1 MGTKKN
7 LSIAVVVVVILLI
20 AIGAFLY
27 FSGALIPGSMKS
39 GSFETYTV
47 DRGEVIST
55 TQATGVIES
64 ENEVILLSPAASIIK
79 SILKEPGNK
88 VQAGDIILQLQTEP
102 VLDEIERLKDQM
114 EVKRNNLEKNQL
126 NAQSTKLDLDYNEE
140 VKRLKVISLK
150 AQLSDQ
156 EQLLEVGGISPARV
170 EETKQEITLAEKD
183 LAMLISKN
191 SIRLKQLTA
200 EDRGLYLQIRMD
212 EKALEDKQLL
222 LSKMSVRAPS
232 AGIILNISGSVGEK
246 VSADKSLVTMSDLS
260 SFKLI
265 GSIDEKFAGQLKTG
279 SMVYVTVENERLEGQ
294 IGSITPM
301 VENNKVQF
309 NVHLTESSNPKLI
322 ANQNVQIQIFN
333 NTKENALRI
342 KKLPEFENGKT
353 HKVFVIEGN
362 KAVKKEI
369 LLGIIGDAYCEVLSG
384 LKQGDVI
391 ISEGTSSIRHLNEID
406 INK

>member
-7 LSIAVVVVVILLI
+7 LSLVLIVVISI
-20 AIGAFLY
+20 VTIGVLLY
-27 FSGALIPGSMKS
+27 FSGIINTNNLKS
-39 GSFETYTV
+39 GSAKTVKV

-55 TQATGVIES
+55 TKATGIIES

-79 SILKEPGNK
+79 SILIEPGSHVK
-88 VQAGDIILQLQTEP
+88 AGDIILQLQTET
-102 VLDEIERLKDQM
+102 VLDEIEKLKDQL

-183 LAMLISKN
+183 LAMLINKN
-191 SIRLKQLTA
+191 SIRLKQLSA
-200 EDRGLYLQIRMD
+200 EDKGLLLQIGMD
-212 EKALEDKQLL
+212 EELMQQKQEL
-222 LSKMSVRAPS
+222 LSRMTVRAPS
-232 AGIILNISGSVGEK
+232 SGIILNISGNVGEK
-246 VSADKSLVTMSDLS
+246 VPADKTLVRMSDLS

-265 GSIDEKFAGQLKTG
+265 GSVNEELASQIKTG
-279 SMVYVTVENERLEGQ
+279 SLVHVTIEDEQLEGQ
-294 IGSITPM
+294 VGNITPI

-309 NVHLTESSNPKLI
+309 NVHLAQSSHPKLI

-333 NTKENALRI
+333 NKKENALRI
-342 KKLPEFENGKT
+342 KKLPEFETGKKHRVT
-353 HKVFVIEGN
+353 VIEGDN
-362 KAVKKEI
+362 LVKKEVI
-369 LLGIIGDAYCEVLSG
+369 LGLIGDDYCEILSG
-384 LKQGDVI
+384 LNEGDEV
-391 ISEGTSSIRHLNEID
+391 ISE
-406 INK
+406 

>member
-1 MGTKKN
+1 MGTKRK
-7 LSIAVVVVVILLI
+7 LYIVLGVVISIITLGVVMFYAGI
-20 AIGAFLY
+20 FGPVSI
-27 FSGALIPGSMKS
+27 KS
-39 GSFETYTV
+39 GKFETVTV

-55 TQATGVIES
+55 TKATGIIES

-79 SILKEPGNK
+79 SILKEPGNR

-102 VLDEIERLKDQM
+102 VLDEIERLKDQL

-156 EQLLEVGGISPARV
+156 EKLLEVGGISPARV

-183 LAMLISKN
+183 LAMLIDKN
-191 SIRLKQLTA
+191 SIRLKQLRA
-200 EDRGLYLQIRMD
+200 EDRGLYLQISMD
-212 EKALEDKQLL
+212 EKALEEKQIL

-246 VSADKSLVTMSDLS
+246 VTADKTLVHLSDLS

-265 GSIDEKFAGQLKTG
+265 GSVDEQFAGQIKTG
-279 SMVYVTVENERLEGQ
+279 SLVYVTVENEKLKGLV
-294 IGSITPM
+294 GNITPM

-309 NVHLTESSNPKLI
+309 NVHLEESNHPNLI

-333 NTKENALRI
+333 NRKENALRI
-342 KKLPEFENGKT
+342 KTLPGFESGKT
-353 HKVFVIEGN
+353 QKVYVVEGD
-362 KAVKKEI
+362 KAVKKEVI
-369 LLGIIGDAYCEVLSG
+369 FGIIGDQYCEILSG
-384 LKQGDVI
+384 LKEGDVVVL
-391 ISEGTSSIRHLNEID
+391 EENGLTRRKNEID
-406 INK
+406 INN

>member
-1 MGTKKN
+1 MGTNKN
-7 LSIAVVVVVILLI
+7 LYIAVVVVILI
-20 AIGAFLY
+20 ITIGTVLY
-27 FSGALIPGSMKS
+27 FSGVLVPGAIKS
-39 GSFETYTV
+39 GNFETVTV
-47 DRGEVIST
+47 DRGDVIST
-55 TQATGVIES
+55 TQAAGIIES

-79 SILKEPGNK
+79 SILKEPGNH

-102 VLDEIERLKDQM
+102 VLDDIDRLKDQLEM
-114 EVKRNNLEKNQL
+114 KRNNLEKNQL

-170 EETKQEITLAEKD
+170 EETRQEITLAEKD
-183 LAMLISKN
+183 LAMLINKN
-191 SIRLKQLTA
+191 SIRLKQLNA

-246 VSADKSLVTMSDLS
+246 VPADKALITMSDLS

-265 GSIDEKFAGQLKTG
+265 GSINEQFARQLKTG
-279 SMVYVTVENERLEGQ
+279 SLVYVTIENERLEGL
-294 IGSITPM
+294 IGNITPV

-309 NVHLTESSNPKLI
+309 NVHLEESSHPKLI

-333 NTKENALRI
+333 NKKENTLRI
-342 KKLPEFENGKT
+342 KKLPEFESGKT
-353 HKVFVIEGN
+353 QKVFVVEGN

-369 LLGIIGDAYCEVLSG
+369 LFGIIGDEYCEILSG
-384 LKQGDVI
+384 LKQGDVVI
-391 ISEGTSSIRHLNEID
+391 ADVTSSIRHLNEID
-406 INK
+406 LK

>member
-1 MGTKKN
+1 MRTNKN
-7 LSIAVVVVVILLI
+7 LYIAVVVVILI
-20 AIGAFLY
+20 ITIGTVLY
-27 FSGALIPGSMKS
+27 FSGALVPGAIKS
-39 GSFETYTV
+39 GNFETVTV
-47 DRGEVIST
+47 DRGDVIST
-55 TQATGVIES
+55 TQATGIIES

-79 SILKEPGNK
+79 SILKEPGNQ

-102 VLDEIERLKDQM
+102 VLDDIEKLKDQL

-170 EETKQEITLAEKD
+170 QETKQEITLAEKD
-183 LAMLISKN
+183 LAMLINKN
-191 SIRLKQLTA
+191 SIRLKQLNA

-212 EKALEDKQLL
+212 EKLLEDKNLL

-232 AGIILNISGSVGEK
+232 AGIILNISGNVGEK
-246 VSADKSLVTMSDLS
+246 VPADKSLVTMSDLS

-265 GSIDEKFAGQLKTG
+265 GSIDEQYARQLKTG
-279 SMVYVTVENERLEGQ
+279 SMVYVTVENEKLEGL
-294 IGSITPM
+294 IGNITPI

-309 NVHLTESSNPKLI
+309 NVHLAESSHPKLI

-333 NTKENALRI
+333 NKKENTLRI
-342 KKLPEFENGKT
+342 KKFRELENGKT
-353 HKVFVIEGN
+353 QKVFVVEGN

-369 LLGIIGDAYCEVLSG
+369 LLGLMGDEYCEILSG
-384 LKQGDVI
+384 LKQGDVV
-391 ISEGTSSIRHLNEID
+391 ISEETNSIRHLNEID
-406 INK
+406 LK

>member
-1 MGTKKN
+1 MGTNKK
-7 LSIAVVVVVILLI
+7 LYIGLAVVISIIAFGVIL
-20 AIGAFLY
+20 FY
-27 FSGALIPGSMKS
+27 SGIFGRASIKS
-39 GSFETYTV
+39 GKFETVTV

-55 TQATGVIES
+55 TKATGIIES

-79 SILKEPGNK
+79 SILKEPGNR

-102 VLDEIERLKDQM
+102 VLDEIERLKDQL

-156 EQLLEVGGISPARV
+156 EKLLEVGGISPARV

-183 LAMLISKN
+183 LAMLIDKN
-191 SIRLKQLTA
+191 SIRLKQLRA
-200 EDRGLYLQIRMD
+200 EDRGLYLQISMD
-212 EKALEDKQLL
+212 EKALEEKQIL

-246 VSADKSLVTMSDLS
+246 VAADKTLVQMSDLS

-265 GSIDEKFAGQLKTG
+265 GSVDEQYAGQIKTG
-279 SMVYVTVENERLEGQ
+279 SLVYVTIENEKLKGL
-294 IGSITPM
+294 IGNITPM

-309 NVHLTESSNPKLI
+309 NVHLEESSHPNLI

-333 NTKENALRI
+333 NRKENALRI
-342 KKLPEFENGKT
+342 KTLPGFESGKT
-353 HKVFVIEGN
+353 QKIYVIEGD
-362 KAVKKEI
+362 KAVRKEVI
-369 LLGIIGDAYCEVLSG
+369 FGIIGDQYCEILSG
-384 LKQGDVI
+384 LKEGDVVV
-391 ISEGTSSIRHLNEID
+391 SEETGLTRRKNEID
-406 INK
+406 INN

>member
-1 MGTKKN
+1 MGTNKK
-7 LSIAVVVVVILLI
+7 LYIGLAVVISIIAFGVIL
-20 AIGAFLY
+20 FY
-27 FSGALIPGSMKS
+27 SGIFGRASIKS
-39 GSFETYTV
+39 GKFETVTV

-55 TQATGVIES
+55 TKATGIIES
-64 ENEVILLSPAASIIK
+64 ENEVILLSPAASIVK
-79 SILKEPGNK
+79 SILKEPGNR

-102 VLDEIERLKDQM
+102 VLDEIERLKDQL

-156 EQLLEVGGISPARV
+156 EKLLEVGGISPARV

-183 LAMLISKN
+183 LAMLIDKN
-191 SIRLKQLTA
+191 SIRLKQLRA
-200 EDRGLYLQIRMD
+200 EDRGLYLQISMD
-212 EKALEDKQLL
+212 EKALEEKQIL

-246 VSADKSLVTMSDLS
+246 VAADKTLVQMSDLS

-265 GSIDEKFAGQLKTG
+265 GSVDEQYAGQIKTG
-279 SMVYVTVENERLEGQ
+279 SLVYVTIENEKLKGL
-294 IGSITPM
+294 IGNITPM

-309 NVHLTESSNPKLI
+309 NVHLEESSHPNLI

-333 NTKENALRI
+333 NRKENALRI
-342 KKLPEFENGKT
+342 KTLPGFESGKT
-353 HKVFVIEGN
+353 QKIYVIEGD
-362 KAVKKEI
+362 KAVRKEVI
-369 LLGIIGDAYCEVLSG
+369 FGIIGDQYCEILSG
-384 LKQGDVI
+384 LKEGDVVV
-391 ISEGTSSIRHLNEID
+391 SEETGLTRRKNEID
-406 INK
+406 INN

>member
-1 MGTKKN
+1 MGSNKN
-7 LSIAVVVVVILLI
+7 LYITVVVVILI
-20 AIGAFLY
+20 ITIGALLY
-27 FSGALIPGSMKS
+27 FSGALIPGAIKS
-39 GSFETYTV
+39 GKFETVTV
-47 DRGEVIST
+47 DRGDVIST
-55 TQATGVIES
+55 TQATGIIES

-79 SILKEPGNK
+79 SILKEPGNH
-88 VQAGDIILQLQTEP
+88 VQTGDVILQLQTES
-102 VLDEIERLKDQM
+102 VLDDIDKLKDQL

-126 NAQSTKLDLDYNEE
+126 TAQSTKLDLDYNEE

-156 EQLLEVGGISPARV
+156 EQLLDVGGISPARV

-183 LAMLISKN
+183 LAMLINKN

-200 EDRGLYLQIRMD
+200 EDRGLLLQIRMD

-232 AGIILNISGSVGEK
+232 SGIILNISGSVGEK
-246 VSADKSLVTMSDLS
+246 VAADKSLVTMSDLS

-265 GSIDEKFAGQLKTG
+265 GSINEQFARQLKTG
-279 SMVYVTVENERLEGQ
+279 SLVYVTVENEKLEGL
-294 IGSITPM
+294 IGNITPI

-309 NVHLTESSNPKLI
+309 NVHLVESSHPKLI
-322 ANQNVQIQIFN
+322 ANQTVQIQIFN
-333 NTKENALRI
+333 NKKENTLRI

-353 HKVFVIEGN
+353 HKVFVVEGD

-369 LLGIIGDAYCEVLSG
+369 LLGIIGDEYCEILSG
-384 LKQGDVI
+384 LKQGDVV
-391 ISEGTSSIRHLNEID
+391 ISEDTNSIRHLNEID
-406 INK
+406 IK

>member
-7 LSIAVVVVVILLI
+7 LYIAVFVVISIITL
-20 AIGAFLY
+20 GAVLY
-27 FSGALIPGSMKS
+27 FSGALVPGTIKS
-39 GSFETYTV
+39 GNFETVTV
-47 DRGEVIST
+47 DSGNVIST

-88 VQAGDIILQLQTEP
+88 VQAGEIILQLQTEP
-102 VLDEIERLKDQM
+102 VLDDIERLKDQM

-140 VKRLKVISLK
+140 VKRLKVVSLK

-156 EQLLEVGGISPARV
+156 EKLLEVGGISPARI

-183 LAMLISKN
+183 LAMLIDKN
-191 SIRLKQLTA
+191 LIRLKQLTA

-212 EKALEDKQLL
+212 EKALEEKQIL

-246 VSADKSLVTMSDLS
+246 VSADQALVTMYDLS

-279 SMVYVTVENERLEGQ
+279 SMVSVTIENEKLEGL

-333 NTKENALRI
+333 NKKENAVRI

-353 HKVFVIEGN
+353 HKVFVIEGD

-369 LLGIIGDAYCEVLSG
+369 ILGIIGDDYCEILSG
-384 LKQGDVI
+384 LKQGDKV
-391 ISEGTSSIRHLNEID
+391 ISEETNSIRHLNEID

>member
-1 MGTKKN
+1 MGTNRN
-7 LSIAVVVVVILLI
+7 LYIAVVVVILII
-20 AIGAFLY
+20 AIGTVLF
-27 FSGALIPGSMKS
+27 FSGALVPGAIKS
-39 GSFETYTV
+39 GNFETITV
-47 DRGEVIST
+47 DRGDVIST
-55 TQATGVIES
+55 TKATGIIES

-79 SILKEPGNK
+79 SILKEPGNH

-102 VLDEIERLKDQM
+102 VLDDIDKLKDQL

-183 LAMLISKN
+183 LAMLIDKN
-191 SIRLKQLTA
+191 SIRLKQLNA
-200 EDRGLYLQIRMD
+200 EDRGLYMQIRMD
-212 EKALEDKQLL
+212 EKVLEDKQLL

-232 AGIILNISGSVGEK
+232 AGIILNISGNVGEK
-246 VSADKSLVTMSDLS
+246 VPADKSLVTMSDLS

-265 GSIDEKFAGQLKTG
+265 GSIDEQYARQLKTG
-279 SMVYVTVENERLEGQ
+279 SLVYVTIENEKLEGL
-294 IGSITPM
+294 IGNITPM

-309 NVHLTESSNPKLI
+309 NVHLAESSHPKLI

-333 NTKENALRI
+333 NKKENTLRI
-342 KKLPEFENGKT
+342 KKLPEFENGKS
-353 HKVFVIEGN
+353 HKVFVVEGS

-369 LLGIIGDAYCEVLSG
+369 LLGIIGDEFCEVLSG
-384 LKQGDVI
+384 LKQGDVV
-391 ISEGTSSIRHLNEID
+391 ISDDTNAIRHLNEID
-406 INK
+406 LK

>member
-1 MGTKKN
+1 MGTNRK
-7 LSIAVVVVVILLI
+7 LSIVLVVVIFVI
-20 AIGAFLY
+20 AIGVILFY
-27 FSGALIPGSMKS
+27 SEMFVPNSIKS
-39 GSFETYTV
+39 GKFETVTV

-55 TQATGVIES
+55 TQATGIIES

-88 VQAGDIILQLQTEP
+88 VHTGDVILQLQTQP
-102 VLDEIERLKDQM
+102 VLDEIENLKDQL

-156 EQLLEVGGISPARV
+156 EKLLEVGGISPARV

-191 SIRLKQLTA
+191 LIRLKQLNA

-212 EKALEDKQLL
+212 EKALEEKNVL

-246 VSADKSLVTMSDLS
+246 VAADKSLVTMSDLS
-260 SFKLI
+260 TFKLQ
-265 GSIDEKFAGQLKTG
+265 GSINEQFARQLKTG
-279 SMVYVTVENERLEGQ
+279 SLVYVTIENEKLEGL
-294 IGSITPM
+294 IGSITPI

-309 NVHLTESSNPKLI
+309 NVHLAESSHPKLI
-322 ANQNVQIQIFN
+322 ANQNVEVQIFN
-333 NTKENALRI
+333 NKKENALRI
-342 KKLPEFENGKT
+342 KTLPEFDTGK
-353 HKVFVIEGN
+353 KQNVFVVEGN
-362 KAVKKEI
+362 KAIKKEI
-369 LLGIIGDAYCEVLSG
+369 LLGIIGDDYCEILSG
-384 LKQGDVI
+384 LKEGDVV
-391 ISEGTSSIRHLNEID
+391 ISAETSSIRHKNEID

>member
-1 MGTKKN
+1 MRTNKN
-7 LSIAVVVVVILLI
+7 LYIAVVVVILI
-20 AIGAFLY
+20 ITIGTVLY
-27 FSGALIPGSMKS
+27 FSGALVPGAIKS
-39 GSFETYTV
+39 GNFETVTV
-47 DRGEVIST
+47 DRGDVIST
-55 TQATGVIES
+55 TQATGIIES

-79 SILKEPGNK
+79 SILREPGNQ
-88 VQAGDIILQLQTEP
+88 VQAGDIILQLQAEP
-102 VLDEIERLKDQM
+102 VLDDIEKLKDQL

-170 EETKQEITLAEKD
+170 QETKQEITLAEKD
-183 LAMLISKN
+183 LAMLINKN
-191 SIRLKQLTA
+191 SIRLKQLNA

-212 EKALEDKQLL
+212 EKLLEDKNLL

-232 AGIILNISGSVGEK
+232 AGIILNISGNVGEK
-246 VSADKSLVTMSDLS
+246 VPADKSLVTMSDLS

-265 GSIDEKFAGQLKTG
+265 GSIDEQYARQLKTG
-279 SMVYVTVENERLEGQ
+279 SMVYVTVENEKLEGL
-294 IGSITPM
+294 IGNITPI

-309 NVHLTESSNPKLI
+309 NVHLAESSHPKLI

-333 NTKENALRI
+333 NKKENTLRI
-342 KKLPEFENGKT
+342 KKFRELENGKT
-353 HKVFVIEGN
+353 QKVFVVEGN

-369 LLGIIGDAYCEVLSG
+369 LLGLMGDEYCEILSG
-384 LKQGDVI
+384 LKQGDVV
-391 ISEGTSSIRHLNEID
+391 ISEETNSIRHLNEID
-406 INK
+406 LK

>member
-1 MGTKKN
+1 MGTNRN
-7 LSIAVVVVVILLI
+7 LYIAVVVVISII
-20 AIGAFLY
+20 AIGTVLF
-27 FSGALIPGSMKS
+27 FSGALVPGAIKS
-39 GSFETYTV
+39 GNFETITV
-47 DRGEVIST
+47 DQGEVIST
-55 TQATGVIES
+55 TKAAGIIES

-79 SILKEPGNK
+79 SILKEPGNH

-102 VLDEIERLKDQM
+102 VLDDIDKLKDQL

-183 LAMLISKN
+183 LAMLIDKN
-191 SIRLKQLTA
+191 SIRLKQLNA
-200 EDRGLYLQIRMD
+200 EDRGLYMQIRMD
-212 EKALEDKQLL
+212 EKVLEDKQLL

-232 AGIILNISGSVGEK
+232 AGIILNISGNVGEK
-246 VSADKSLVTMSDLS
+246 VPADKSLVTMSDLS

-265 GSIDEKFAGQLKTG
+265 GSIDEQYARQLKTG
-279 SMVYVTVENERLEGQ
+279 SLVYVTVENEKLEGL
-294 IGSITPM
+294 IGNITPM

-309 NVHLTESSNPKLI
+309 NVHLAESSHPKLI

-333 NTKENALRI
+333 NKKENTLRI
-342 KKLPEFENGKT
+342 KKLPEFENGKS
-353 HKVFVIEGN
+353 HKVFVVEGS

-369 LLGIIGDAYCEVLSG
+369 LLGIIGDEYCEVLSG
-384 LKQGDVI
+384 LKQGDVV
-391 ISEGTSSIRHLNEID
+391 ISDDTNSIRHLNEID
-406 INK
+406 LK

>member
-1 MGTKKN
+1 MGTNKN
-7 LSIAVVVVVILLI
+7 LYIAVFVVISMI

-27 FSGALIPGSMKS
+27 FTGALVPSTIKS
-39 GSFETYTV
+39 GNFETV
-47 DRGEVIST
+47 KVSRGEVIST

-88 VQAGDIILQLQTEP
+88 VNAGEIILQLQTEP
-102 VLDEIERLKDQM
+102 VLDDIEKLKDQL

-183 LAMLISKN
+183 LAMLIEKN
-191 SIRLKQLTA
+191 SIRLKQLKA
-200 EDRGLYLQIRMD
+200 DDRGLLMQIRMD
-212 EKALEDKQLL
+212 EKVLEEKQLL

-232 AGIILNISGSVGEK
+232 SGIILNVSGSVGEK
-246 VSADKSLVTMSDLS
+246 VAADKMLVRMSDLS

-265 GSIDEKFAGQLKTG
+265 GSVNEQMAGQIKTG
-279 SMVYVTVENERLEGQ
+279 SHVFVTIENEQLDGL
-294 IGSITPM
+294 IGNITPI

-309 NVHLTESSNPKLI
+309 NVHLAESSHPKLI
-322 ANQNVQIQIFN
+322 ANQNVQIQIIN

-342 KKLPEFENGKT
+342 KKLPDFENGKK
-353 HKVFVIEGN
+353 HKVFVIEGS
-362 KAVKKEI
+362 KAIKKDI
-369 LLGIIGDAYCEVLSG
+369 LLGIVGDQYCEILSG
-384 LKQGDVI
+384 LKEGDVV
-391 ISEGTSSIRHLNEID
+391 ISGETNSIRHLSEFD
-406 INK
+406 IKN